1 MGERRDATCSA
12 ARKISKGRGDGL
24 LGGYKRPK
32 PSWSCESRWRGS
44 LGWRERSSE
53 SRMRENRLSG
63 LMRGGKQTVPSRP
76 LPAHSTEAL
85 WECMPAA
92 RNSVSITA
100 PHGDRW
106 PKRAAPDRFLR
117 PRSASRM
124 NQPPFHPACKSR
136 ASSPRPAPAE
146 LRPGGSAHLCTG
158 ASTPVPPPFRSWPP
172 RTRFVAKT
180 AWLAGEVRSLVGALP
195 KAQKAISQGSP
206 PA

>member
-1 MGERRDATCSA
+1 MAEVGGVRSSVDPMLDLWFGENMGERRDATCSA

-85 WECMPAA
+85 REP
-92 RNSVSITA
+92 
-100 PHGDRW
+100 
-106 PKRAAPDRFLR
+106 RA
-117 PRSASRM
+117 
-124 NQPPFHPACKSR
+124 
-136 ASSPRPAPAE
+136 
-146 LRPGGSAHLCTG
+146 
-158 ASTPVPPPFRSWPP
+158 V
-172 RTRFVAKT
+172 
-180 AWLAGEVRSLVGALP
+180 
-195 KAQKAISQGSP
+195 
-206 PA
+206 